1 MACMVAGNSPK
12 ELLARVK
19 KLAERVRQAQA
30 RAACRRAAIE
40 QQSLRRHKK
49 YASCLPSLPP
59 LVQQPLS
66 SKVCT
71 DLLLRTNEESSCV
84 IALCCCEKWLKRRRP
99 GAGRGMRWR
108 A

>member
-1 MACMVAGNSPK
+1 MACMVAGTSPK

-71 DLLLRTNEESSCV
+71 ELLLRTNEESSCGCSM
-84 IALCCCEKWLKRRRP
+84 LL
-99 GAGRGMRWR
+99 
-108 A
+108 